1 MNFDINTM
9 MNLISMM
16 KSFGSGGKVNNENG
30 FAPSA
35 NEQNDSNPHKNGEV
49 DFFGRRNYSNENT
62 KSEQASGNVS
72 SNNRQRNFDLTT
84 IAKLLPLLMGNQS
97 GSDGN
102 LLGMISAL
110 SGVQNVPSQK
120 QENTDFPNTNKNTQ
134 AVKTNSHDEKPRNTY
149 DVISFA
155 GDEVVYFLR
164 KMRILSSKI
173 KSKSNVFG

>member
-9 MNLISMM
+9 MNLMSVM
-16 KSFGSGGKVNNENG
+16 KSFGSGAKRNNENG
-30 FAPSA
+30 CAPSA
-35 NEQNDSNPHKNGEV
+35 NKQNDSNPHKNGEI
-49 DFFGRRNYSNENT
+49 DFFGRRNYSTDNT
-62 KSEQASGNVS
+62 NSEQVS
-72 SNNRQRNFDLTT
+72 ENFSPNNRQRNFDLTT

-120 QENTDFPNTNKNTQ
+120 QENTDLPNMNKNAQ
-134 AVKTNSHDEKPRNTY
+134 AVKTNPHGEKPRNTY
-149 DVISFA
+149 DEIPFA

-164 KMRILSSKI
+164 KMRILSSKT
-173 KSKSNVFG
+173 KSKSDVFG